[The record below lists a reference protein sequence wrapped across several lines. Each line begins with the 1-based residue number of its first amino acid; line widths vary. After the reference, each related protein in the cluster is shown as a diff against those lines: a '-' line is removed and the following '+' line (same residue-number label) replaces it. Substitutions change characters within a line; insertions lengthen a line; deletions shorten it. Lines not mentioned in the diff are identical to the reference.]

1 MKASTDLQYV
11 SAHVNFL
18 TSTGVDSGSLGA
30 KLKKLLELV
39 IGAFEIKVEIFVWK
53 SAATTVWKLVKKA
66 RAMFFNLFKG
76 LTQKFS

>member
-1 MKASTDLQYV
+1 MKAITDLQYV

-18 TSTGVDSGSLGA
+18 TDTGVDSGSLGA

-53 SAATTVWKLVKKA
+53 SVATTVWKLVKKSHGNV
-66 RAMFFNLFKG
+66 F
-76 LTQKFS
+76 QFS